1 MNIKEDQ
8 DKVMYNC
15 TNCGMYISIN
25 DKVCLGCGANLGG
38 NGSAAG
44 TKYKSKKYSEPGK
57 WSKPIVKILI
67 LLILLSYGFMVYAE
81 LNEIWLGPLEGI
93 VTNDTLAMGITGS
106 VKLFM
111 MGQVADGLNL
121 LQDGLLRGTIGKANL
136 ALLGVAIILMIYNKI
151 RG

>member
-1 MNIKEDQ
+1 MLTKE

-15 TNCGMYISIN
+15 TNCGMYISID
-25 DKVCLGCGANLGG
+25 DKVCLGCGANLAG
-38 NGSAAG
+38 NGAASR
-44 TKYKSKKYSEPGK
+44 TKYRSTKYRAPGYWSKK
-57 WSKPIVKILI
+57 IVKVLF
-67 LLILLSYGFMVYAE
+67 LLIFLSYGFMVYAE

-111 MGQVADGLNL
+111 QGQVADGLNL

-151 RG
+151 RR